1 MATTILTKDMFAKMR
16 KDVCTVEKEFVE
28 LKPGIGVYAAQ
39 LTVGGVLALGV
50 MDAEHPERRIVNWV
64 VASCVDEDLKPVF
77 TAEDVESF
85 PQDLAKTLT
94 EAVFRVNKLISNDAV
109 DTAEKN

>member
-1 MATTILTKDMFAKMR
+1 M
-16 KDVCTVEKEFVE
+16 
-28 LKPGIGVYAAQ
+28 
-39 LTVGGVLALGV
+39 
-50 MDAEHPERRIVNWV
+50 
-64 VASCVDEDLKPVF
+64 F

>member
-39 LTVGGVLALGV
+39 LTGGGVLALGE

>member
-1 MATTILTKDMFAKMR
+1 MTNKILTKDMFAKMR

-28 LKPGIGVYAAQ
+28 ITDGVGVYAAQ
-39 LTVGGVLALGV
+39 LTVGGVLALGE
-50 MDAEHPERRIVNWV
+50 MDAEHPERRIVNWI

-77 TAEDVESF
+77 TPEDVESF
-85 PQDLAKTLT
+85 PQDLAKKLT
-94 EAVFRVNKLISNDAV
+94 EAVFRVNKLMNTNAV